1 MIFQLLA
8 AMLPALT
15 SSGATAAGTAAAA
28 PAALGT
34 AATAAAPAM
43 ASAAAPAMAAAAPA
57 AAAAPQ
63 TLLGGLQSAV
73 FGGGA
78 AGASGA
84 AGAPLNILPASV
96 PNAMTP
102 AAGAPAAA
110 GMWDTLKG
118 MIGKD
123 GSVRQGMG
131 AINEGMGV
139 AKAAGLGGGGVQPS
153 PIAPSSGVQMGNNQ
167 IVRPDVAQRP
177 DMLRARMA
185 QRNPLE
191 FLLNNRG

>member
-15 SSGATAAGTAAAA
+15 SAGATAAGTAAAAA

-43 ASAAAPAMAAAAPA
+43 ASAAAPTALAGLNSAVFGSGAAAAPSMMPAAASAVPSMASAAAPA
-57 AAAAPQ
+57 A
-63 TLLGGLQSAV
+63 G
-73 FGGGA
+73 
-78 AGASGA
+78 
-84 AGAPLNILPASV
+84 
-96 PNAMTP
+96 
-102 AAGAPAAA
+102 

-123 GSVRQGMG
+123 GSMQQGMDALGKG
-131 AINEGMGV
+131 AALANMG
-139 AKAAGLGGGGVQPS
+139 KGGGVQPS